1 MEPFTV
7 PNPDKFSKALGLV
20 FQGSN
25 INGKIWVFV
34 EEGASFSVEC
44 DTEQVLH
51 GRVESTRLMGHICIS
66 AVYAKCTRGE
76 RVLLWDKMREI
87 SVASEDTPWMVGG
100 DFNTILS
107 TCDRVGSDTN
117 RQADMVDFAE
127 AIEDCRVLD
136 PGFDGSSFTLAKNG
150 LFERLD
156 RILVNEPWA
165 QLFEATRVTKLPR
178 VSSDHGPVLA
188 RCKTPCT
195 YSGGRP
201 FRFQNM
207 WTRHEGFANL
217 VREDWSQPTGAEG
230 LLNLQIKLAR
240 IKKTFKEW
248 NKAVFGNIHD
258 NLRALEE
265 KIVAAQAGFEERP
278 SPENRTE
285 VNRCIA
291 IYIRLFWRQKVTLR
305 WLAEGDKNTKFYQSW
320 VKQKRLRMS
329 IHKIN
334 VGGRELSDDLEIRN
348 SVVEF
353 FQNLLASGPLTLLEP
368 DLSLI
373 QRLPP

>member
-1 MEPFTV
+1 
-7 PNPDKFSKALGLV
+7 
-20 FQGSN
+20 
-25 INGKIWVFV
+25 
-34 EEGASFSVEC
+34 
-44 DTEQVLH
+44 
-51 GRVESTRLMGHICIS
+51 
-66 AVYAKCTRGE
+66 
-76 RVLLWDKMREI
+76 
-87 SVASEDTPWMVGG
+87 
-100 DFNTILS
+100 
-107 TCDRVGSDTN
+107 
-117 RQADMVDFAE
+117 MVDFAE

-136 PGFDGSSFTLAKNG
+136 PGFDGSSFTWAKNG

-165 QLFEATRVTKLPR
+165 QLFEATRVTNVPR
-178 VSSDHGPVLA
+178 VSLDHGPVLA
-188 RCKTPCT
+188 RYGC
-195 YSGGRP
+195 Y
-201 FRFQNM
+201 
-207 WTRHEGFANL
+207 
-217 VREDWSQPTGAEG
+217 TGAEG

-278 SPENRTE
+278 SLENRAE
-285 VNRCIA
+285 VNRSIA
-291 IYIRLFWRQKVTLR
+291 MYIRLLKMEEDFWRQKATLR

-320 VKQKRLRMS
+320 VKQKRLRMR

-348 SVVEF
+348 LAVEF
-353 FQNLLASGPLTLLEP
+353 FQNLLAPGPLTLSEP

-373 QRLPP
+373 QRLPPSPEAMPYRIHQMPRK